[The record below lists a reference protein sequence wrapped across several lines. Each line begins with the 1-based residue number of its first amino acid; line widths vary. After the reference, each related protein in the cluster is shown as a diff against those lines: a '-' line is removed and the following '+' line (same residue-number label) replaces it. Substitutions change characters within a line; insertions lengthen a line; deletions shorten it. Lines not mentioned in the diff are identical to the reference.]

1 MLLQPPGDLRWV
13 VAGVSSETPRAGSA
27 QESYTAISAH
37 VKKITT
43 GNYHHLPFANYYRSV
58 RKYAHSGGP
67 ETGGLPRREWSK
79 IPSAWQERIQPVSVR
94 IWRELPRWMTGTA
107 QSRGVLRPR
116 HPDSRGPRRSHR
128 PKHHAGPF
136 SASETVP

>member
-58 RKYAHSGGP
+58 VNMPTLGGP
-67 ETGGLPRREWSK
+67 KPADYHGGNGARFPPRGRS
-79 IPSAWQERIQPVSVR
+79 
-94 IWRELPRWMTGTA
+94 GF
-107 QSRGVLRPR
+107 SRY
-116 HPDSRGPRRSHR
+116 RSGFGGNYH
-128 PKHHAGPF
+128 GG
-136 SASETVP
+136 

>member
-13 VAGVSSETPRAGSA
+13 VAGVSSVTPGAGSA

-43 GNYHHLPFANYYRSV
+43 SNYHHLPFGELLPIC

-67 ETGGLPRREWSK
+67 ETGEFHGGNGARFPLRGRS
-79 IPSAWQERIQPVSVR
+79 
-94 IWRELPRWMTGTA
+94 GF
-107 QSRGVLRPR
+107 SRY
-116 HPDSRGPRRSHR
+116 RSGFGGNYH
-128 PKHHAGPF
+128 GG
-136 SASETVP
+136 